1 MNINNF
7 KRNIKTWDDLRL
19 SDAYQTYCKRLED
32 PKYSLK
38 KGLLEDIINSIREE
52 WVERKNNEGA
62 EYSSPRNGLLSTM
75 GYKVGMEGYK
85 EKVRRRILQDV
96 ISGPLPLVGNPEYME
111 EWGGDGSN
119 KRIKKL
125 KNCLKGFS
133 SGKLHETHHLAIKD
147 WQEDLEWLYKY
158 IGK

>member
-7 KRNIKTWDDLRL
+7 KKNIKDWNDLRL

-38 KGLLEDIINSIREE
+38 KELLEDIINSIREE
-52 WVERKNNEGA
+52 WGERKNREGA

-111 EWGGDGSN
+111 EWGEDGSN
-119 KRIKKL
+119 KRLKKL

-133 SGKLHETHHLAIKD
+133 SGKLHETHHQAIKD
-147 WQEDLEWLYKY
+147 WQEDLEWLHK
-158 IGK
+158 

>member
-7 KRNIKTWDDLRL
+7 KKNIKDWNDLRL

-38 KGLLEDIINSIREE
+38 KELLEDIINSIREE
-52 WVERKNNEGA
+52 WGERKNREGA

-111 EWGGDGSN
+111 EWGEDDSN
-119 KRIKKL
+119 KRLKKL

-133 SGKLHETHHLAIKD
+133 SGKLHESHHQAIKD
-147 WQEDLEWLYKY
+147 WQEDLEWLNEYTSK
-158 IGK
+158 